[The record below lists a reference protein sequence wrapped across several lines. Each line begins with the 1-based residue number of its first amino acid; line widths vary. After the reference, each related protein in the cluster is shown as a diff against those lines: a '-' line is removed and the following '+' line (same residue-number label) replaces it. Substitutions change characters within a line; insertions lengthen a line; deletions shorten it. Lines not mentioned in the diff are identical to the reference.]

1 MLTRDTAKGMPPP
14 IYTKPCLLFQE
25 TLAQYLSL
33 ISPLSLLKFLTLYR
47 DITIIIILLSTR
59 IFNSPYIITSF
70 IYQYKNGTY
79 NYLYYTQSSI
89 DHNTNIHNSSYYY
102 SYRVKFTVPLPEQ
115 VKLSLKLQK
124 LINKKSQRNQR
135 VELTRDYCTPTDLLI
150 LLLPLV
156 VREK

>member
-1 MLTRDTAKGMPPP
+1 MPLPLP
-14 IYTKPCLLFQE
+14 YTLNPDYSFRK
-25 TLAQYLSL
+25 TLAQYPLS
-33 ISPLSLLKFLTLYR
+33 LSLLKFLTLYR
-47 DITIIIILLSTR
+47 DITIIIILLSTG
-59 IFNSPYIITSF
+59 IFNTLYIITSF

-102 SYRVKFTVPLPEQ
+102 FYYYRVKFTVPLPEQ